1 MVFAW
6 ETVEMRPGLID
17 EIKAERDNRT
27 FWTSENPDRYVV
39 RHYREGDRMQPLG
52 MKGSRKLS
60 DIMKEG
66 GVTPSRRRKV
76 WVAEH
81 KESGEVEWAEGL
93 RRSRHHLLSADHP
106 LAYRLRRK

>member
-1 MVFAW
+1 M
-6 ETVEMRPGLID
+6 
-17 EIKAERDNRT
+17 
-27 FWTSENPDRYVV
+27 FWTNESPERYVL
-39 RHYREGDRMQPLG
+39 RRYMEGDRMQPLG
-52 MKGSRKLS
+52 MNGSRKLA

-66 GVTPSRRRKV
+66 GVTPSRRHEV

-81 KESGEVEWAEGL
+81 KGSGEVEWAEGL